1 MCVCVCVLHLRY
13 YDVWQCQGGETIR
26 GQGLKPGFTE
36 EAPGNYNQIHFIVSY
51 YSHWLVG
58 VKIYSQ
64 SFEGFSD
71 YNKQQIMNE
80 PTTDQ
85 FPFPLY
91 AWRN

>member
-1 MCVCVCVLHLRY
+1 MS
-13 YDVWQCQGGETIR
+13 GR
-26 GQGLKPGFTE
+26 GDNTWSGFKTGVTE
-36 EAPGNYNQIHFIVSY
+36 EASGNYNQIHFIVSY

-64 SFEGFSD
+64 SFEGFND

-85 FPFPLY
+85 FLFLCMHGGIDDVGIL
-91 AWRN
+91 